1 MPLPDPQPGLVISYA
16 YLWRREQEAGRVE
29 GVKNRPCAIVLV
41 TEQAEAGKS
50 VIVVPI
56 THSPPAD
63 LDAAIEIPA
72 ATKKRM
78 GLDSERSWVVIS
90 EVNRFRWPGPD
101 LAPVPGTSDRFDYGF
116 LPPGLHQQIK
126 TRFVER
132 ARARKVTLTGRD

>member
-1 MPLPDPQPGLVISYA
+1 MPLPDPRPGLVISYA

>member
-1 MPLPDPQPGLVISYA
+1 MISYA

-126 TRFVER
+126 TRFAER